1 MDNVFDE
8 RLFEATC
15 KGAER
20 IGEFLEA
27 TRSALLTKDTARLRE
42 QAKVGLAA
50 MVNHLIHQAP
60 KHYLLSE
67 DLKDLHRF
75 TEKPFLDD
83 QSSR

>member
-50 MVNHLIHQAP
+50 MVNHLIH
-60 KHYLLSE
+60 
-67 DLKDLHRF
+67 
-75 TEKPFLDD
+75 
-83 QSSR
+83 